1 MKRFLIVIERTET
14 GYSAYSPDL
23 PGCISTG
30 STESEVKKNMREA
43 IEFHL
48 AGLRE
53 EGMALP
59 EPHSSSAYVDVPA

>member
-1 MKRFLIVIERTET
+1 MKRFLIVIERTES

-23 PGCISTG
+23 PRCISRG
-30 STESEVKKNMREA
+30 RTESEMQRNMREA

-53 EGMALP
+53 EGMWLP
-59 EPHSSSAYVDVPA
+59 EPHSSSASVDVPA

>member
-30 STESEVKKNMREA
+30 RTESEVQMNMREA

-53 EGMALP
+53 EGMSLP